1 MTNMSKDYELFRA
14 NGEETTYSALIYK
27 DACVDP
33 LGVKPSIKELQYEMW
48 KNKGRQPHAKH
59 SKTQDS
65 GH

>member
-1 MTNMSKDYELFRA
+1 MSKDFELYRA

-33 LGVKPSIKELQYEMW
+33 LGVKPSIKEHQYEMW
-48 KNKGRQPHAKH
+48 KKQRAATHAKH